1 MNHLCCCSSCKP
13 RYKRVVDHIYPRM
26 PPYDVPVSGNMQKLT
41 FYSIFHP
48 EKLNRIG
55 IYLVQRLSRDLGRQ
69 KVADVKVAVDA
80 IDQLLKSCHGS
91 PSINQFIE
99 SFLLMVQ
106 RLLETNDPQMEKL
119 ATDLFVRFSG
129 IEEDSPSYHRQYDFF
144 ISKFSS
150 MCHAN
155 RGGYVRSQRFN
166 GLRGLRGVIWKSAS
180 DDLQANIWEKQHMNK
195 IIPSILFNF
204 QDENDELEDQRV
216 DHTTAMLFGHYPEE
230 QNGSI
235 AEAEPRNL
243 ALQCLREL
251 FQKCSF
257 GSLKSVLEPVFRHFD
272 LHNKWDP
279 PPSFAIKTFKAILY
293 SIQSQNS
300 YFVIQELIN
309 QLEQVQNGESNVR
322 VGMATVLANIVSI
335 AGTSIGPLL
344 LAIFNSLLKLLRSSV
359 EFQQS
364 KQCVD
369 LEKERLFQNTL
380 INSLG
385 DFASALPDYQKVE
398 IMMFTAGSIPNAEN
412 TVFTDAFLRTLLQ
425 LQLTRD
431 AEVRLIAH
439 QIFQTLLDRHD
450 NQQKLEHLLLILP
463 EMKMEDLPLI
473 VEKCSRQDALFMRRH
488 IHVIVSTLFRS
499 VTMSESDQS
508 VTPEKQLFAFLCS
521 MALLLVEVGN
531 DETQVELFRLA
542 FALQQYALDEQISE
556 EKAVNIHNLVSRYMS
571 LSSQL
576 ASIPALCQHVQQV
589 INLRA
594 QRAHPLL
601 NILNIDK
608 PISNVNNIQI
618 KLDDEKQSQTNP
630 KEVENEGAFSP
641 PSGKAPIAHMDSE
654 EDFLPSAP
662 GSKTNTSR
670 SQKVVES
677 NGQMNVLP
685 TENDKE
691 LLFCAETAY
700 DAIKESN
707 KESQRLLQPFK
718 PITVSKS
725 MITSFDVSSVAT
737 GQKSTQ
743 KRGSSGTQ
751 LAAPDLPSTDKSKST
766 TSTSGG
772 LLFSSPLNRNQSAI
786 EMGGDVCDQNLDEFS
801 SNLRPIETDETKK
814 TLSHQ
819 SSVDTVSVG
828 SSSVDW
834 SPPDTAMHSRRNTV
848 FSGQKNLNLP
858 ITVEQLRILA
868 NTPLDVA
875 EEERRDQALE

>member
-1 MNHLCCCSSCKP
+1 MNHFCCCSSCKP

-155 RGGYVRSQRFN
+155 RGDSHDTLNGLRSRRFN

-204 QDENDELEDQRV
+204 QDENDEVDDQRV
-216 DHTTAMLFGHYPEE
+216 DHTTAMLFHPQE

-235 AEAEPRNL
+235 TEAEPRNL

-257 GSLKSVLEPVFRHFD
+257 GSLKLIFIFNFFIRKIRSVLEPVFRHFD

-279 PPSFAIKTFKAILY
+279 PPTFAIKTFKAILY

-300 YFVIQELIN
+300 YFVIQDLIN

-335 AGTSIGPLL
+335 AATSIGPLL

-369 LEKERLFQNTL
+369 SERENLFQSTL
-380 INSLG
+380 IYALG

-398 IMMFTAGSIPNAEN
+398 IMMFTAGSIPNDES
-412 TVFTDAFLRTLLQ
+412 TVNR
-425 LQLTRD
+425 
-431 AEVRLIAH
+431 
-439 QIFQTLLDRHD
+439 
-450 NQQKLEHLLLILP
+450 
-463 EMKMEDLPLI
+463 KME
-473 VEKCSRQDALFMRRH
+473 
-488 IHVIVSTLFRS
+488 
-499 VTMSESDQS
+499 
-508 VTPEKQLFAFLCS
+508 QLCEPFL
-521 MALLLVEVGN
+521 
-531 DETQVELFRLA
+531 
-542 FALQQYALDEQISE
+542 
-556 EKAVNIHNLVSRYMS
+556 K
-571 LSSQL
+571 
-576 ASIPALCQHVQQV
+576 
-589 INLRA
+589 
-594 QRAHPLL
+594 
-601 NILNIDK
+601 
-608 PISNVNNIQI
+608 
-618 KLDDEKQSQTNP
+618 
-630 KEVENEGAFSP
+630 KEVLKMFRDKNQRQL
-641 PSGKAPIAHMDSE
+641 SE
-654 EDFLPSAP
+654 QQ
-662 GSKTNTSR
+662 N
-670 SQKVVES
+670 
-677 NGQMNVLP
+677 
-685 TENDKE
+685 
-691 LLFCAETAY
+691 
-700 DAIKESN
+700 
-707 KESQRLLQPFK
+707 
-718 PITVSKS
+718 
-725 MITSFDVSSVAT
+725 SFDAVS
-737 GQKSTQ
+737 
-743 KRGSSGTQ
+743 
-751 LAAPDLPSTDKSKST
+751 
-766 TSTSGG
+766 
-772 LLFSSPLNRNQSAI
+772 I
-786 EMGGDVCDQNLDEFS
+786 
-801 SNLRPIETDETKK
+801 
-814 TLSHQ
+814 
-819 SSVDTVSVG
+819 G

-834 SPPDTAMHSRRNTV
+834 SPSDTEPHSRRNTV
-848 FSGQKNLNLP
+848 LSGQ
-858 ITVEQLRILA
+858 
-868 NTPLDVA
+868 
-875 EEERRDQALE
+875 

>member
-1 MNHLCCCSSCKP
+1 MNHFCCCSSCKP

-155 RGGYVRSQRFN
+155 RGDSHDTLNGLRSRRFN

-204 QDENDELEDQRV
+204 QDENDEVDDQRV
-216 DHTTAMLFGHYPEE
+216 DHTTAMLFHPQE

-235 AEAEPRNL
+235 TEAEPRNL

-257 GSLKSVLEPVFRHFD
+257 GSLK
-272 LHNKWDP
+272 
-279 PPSFAIKTFKAILY
+279 AILY

-300 YFVIQELIN
+300 YFVIQDLIN

-335 AGTSIGPLL
+335 AATSIGPLL

-369 LEKERLFQNTL
+369 SERENLFQSTL
-380 INSLG
+380 IYALG

-398 IMMFTAGSIPNAEN
+398 IMMFTAGSIPNDES
-412 TVFTDAFLRTLLQ
+412 TVNR
-425 LQLTRD
+425 
-431 AEVRLIAH
+431 
-439 QIFQTLLDRHD
+439 
-450 NQQKLEHLLLILP
+450 
-463 EMKMEDLPLI
+463 KME
-473 VEKCSRQDALFMRRH
+473 
-488 IHVIVSTLFRS
+488 
-499 VTMSESDQS
+499 
-508 VTPEKQLFAFLCS
+508 QLCEPFL
-521 MALLLVEVGN
+521 
-531 DETQVELFRLA
+531 
-542 FALQQYALDEQISE
+542 
-556 EKAVNIHNLVSRYMS
+556 K
-571 LSSQL
+571 
-576 ASIPALCQHVQQV
+576 
-589 INLRA
+589 
-594 QRAHPLL
+594 
-601 NILNIDK
+601 
-608 PISNVNNIQI
+608 
-618 KLDDEKQSQTNP
+618 
-630 KEVENEGAFSP
+630 KEVLKMFRDKNQRQL
-641 PSGKAPIAHMDSE
+641 SE
-654 EDFLPSAP
+654 QQ
-662 GSKTNTSR
+662 N
-670 SQKVVES
+670 
-677 NGQMNVLP
+677 
-685 TENDKE
+685 
-691 LLFCAETAY
+691 
-700 DAIKESN
+700 
-707 KESQRLLQPFK
+707 
-718 PITVSKS
+718 
-725 MITSFDVSSVAT
+725 SFDAVS
-737 GQKSTQ
+737 
-743 KRGSSGTQ
+743 
-751 LAAPDLPSTDKSKST
+751 
-766 TSTSGG
+766 
-772 LLFSSPLNRNQSAI
+772 I
-786 EMGGDVCDQNLDEFS
+786 
-801 SNLRPIETDETKK
+801 
-814 TLSHQ
+814 
-819 SSVDTVSVG
+819 G

-834 SPPDTAMHSRRNTV
+834 SPSDTEPHSRRNTV
-848 FSGQKNLNLP
+848 LSGQSNEKSREVLKMFRDKNQQQLSELFRHHQRHCSCSSTGLP
-858 ITVEQLRILA
+858 CPHGNGESQETLAQTLQRLTLRHDEKTRI
-868 NTPLDVA
+868 
-875 EEERRDQALE
+875 RMFGQQAPPATIFDIKFPSSFEF